1 VKLPAA
7 IENLAR
13 RLMGWRAYVVGR
25 HVLGRYEAA
34 GGGLLAGGLTY
45 SALFALLPL
54 LLLVSGVLGL
64 VVDDPER
71 RRAIVEG
78 IGESVPPIRGLV
90 EASLDSI
97 ADGAVAFGV
106 IGLIGFTWGVSRF
119 YGALDEAF
127 ARIFVDAPR
136 RGLIE
141 QTIRGIVSVGLI
153 VGAFMIA
160 EGLSAVGT
168 RVAEADRGLDA
179 TGNRVLFSV
188 LSLILSTAAFVGA
201 VAAVYR
207 RIPVRYIPWRS
218 LFPPAVVVG
227 IILAA
232 LTQLFSF
239 IAPRLIGSA
248 AVYGTFVAVFAAM
261 VWLSTGFQVLLIGA
275 AWVRVRVGDEPSAAD
290 LDDVGPGSD
299 ALAAPAASAEAGGGR
314 E

>member
-7 IENLAR
+7 IENLAK
-13 RLMGWRAYVVGR
+13 RLMGWRAYLVGR
-25 HVLGRYEAA
+25 QVLNRYQDA

-45 SALFALLPL
+45 NALFAILPL

-71 RRAIVEG
+71 RRVIVEG
-78 IGESVPPIRGLV
+78 IGERVPPIRGLV

-97 ADGAVAFGV
+97 ADGAVGYGV
-106 IGLIGFTWGVSRF
+106 IGLIGFAWGVSRF

-127 ARIFVDAPR
+127 ARIFVDARR

-160 EGLSAVGT
+160 VGLSAVAT
-168 RVAEADRGLDA
+168 FVAEADRGLDA
-179 TGNRVLFSV
+179 NWNDLLLGILTPL
-188 LSLILSTAAFVGA
+188 LSTAAFVGA

-227 IILAA
+227 VILAA

-248 AVYGTFVAVFAAM
+248 AVYGTFVAVFGAM

-275 AWVRVRVGDEPSAAD
+275 AWVRERMGDEPPATAVDD
-290 LDDVGPGSD
+290 LGSGSD
-299 ALAAPAASAEAGGGR
+299 ALAAPAAAAEAGRGR